1 MKSVRSK
8 IQKKSQKKKGI
19 NHFDINNFLKTG
31 KLEITKE
38 KNNAILDKNK
48 ETLIENEDKKD
59 KEEDLKLKSLRI
71 EKELQIIN
79 KGLYKNDI
87 KEIFYN
93 QKNENKVQNSNEN
106 IIIFPIIL
114 ETNIGLKQKNFNI
127 EFNNLK
133 FIQLELIITE
143 QITNINYNNN
153 EIGYITKNIS
163 ELLYLLSKNKF
174 IQILSYLSSENNSKI
189 YIVIILLYNKYGI
202 NVKFDEK
209 NKFYY
214 SLSFNENVVLGNNC
228 IKILKK
234 LQNIS
239 MLTNNNN
246 LNSNFEEKKNEILNF
261 IYSKDNNNENENE
274 DMSTFSEYLLNNSE
288 KILSII
294 NSYENIFDEKD
305 KQYYNKYISLTKEEK
320 NLLILFMKRT
330 SKWINIK
337 NLNDSP
343 EIILNI
349 ITNLINKEFI
359 QIFITDNF
367 EINFSEMFEY
377 LYYFKVDELK
387 YLDNQFSKYAKDSKI
402 SNSSNLNKNIN
413 EIFINNPFY
422 NLTKYIFPNST
433 NNLLIDDIIKIS
445 KYITSFT
452 FSKEEVKKREDT
464 NIIENTF
471 TTHFNLSKKNKSYNN
486 KYIDNFLNYSNFKKV
501 HLNSSLINLLSSNS
515 GKMFLINKIINEI
528 DTYLLDKRS
537 SFLESFIMN
546 KNINETHNS
555 KIDKIKKIFSIYNMK
570 YFTLNS
576 NFGKLFDITTRL
588 FFFYSDYRDLNSI
601 GKEYYGKE
609 KFEIYKVDNVN
620 KIFSQKDIFQIY
632 DALYQI
638 KNAYNIYALF
648 NNNEINNPISCENI
662 LNILFYH
669 LLDNNNSNL
678 LNKIKLTEN
687 LIKDENKFKELN
699 KELIKY
705 LNEKYSDKNLK
716 ICEQSFIN
724 KFNSGNISSQILFY
738 LAQISERNKKFE
750 KSNFIY
756 LFLLNK
762 IENNFILKKRGHIF
776 YRLILNYNH
785 HLKDKITSINILNI
799 CIENDI
805 NKFNIIKGGYFEKI
819 QNYSEKFSKE
829 KTKPNKKKGKKA
841 IKNTSINYFID
852 ISIPQNPKSKN
863 IKKENKTKIENIENS
878 NIKIKKSK
886 IKFDIKS
893 IIKTIES
900 DSLYSVSTGRRLYS
914 INIGDNDNL
923 KNGISTVEQFALS
936 YYNNEYNYVGIHG
949 ENLIIPSLYN
959 LYLWDCIY
967 YDNLPFVF
975 QSPFQFGP
983 LDFYEK
989 EFYIKRKDI
998 IDKQLNLIE
1007 NFTIE
1012 NIYEYINNIFDKK
1025 KNIKSAFIDWNNYLN
1040 NKDIMINIS
1049 IAMTPK
1055 KMVKIFKTILI
1066 EGSKFFRRG
1075 MPDLFLWKQKMMKKE
1090 NTNSNYVEAIWD
1102 SLKLVEV
1109 KSTNDKLSEYQIFW
1123 LKLLHDKGIDIEVLH
1138 IK

>member
-1 MKSVRSK
+1 
-8 IQKKSQKKKGI
+8 
-19 NHFDINNFLKTG
+19 
-31 KLEITKE
+31 
-38 KNNAILDKNK
+38 
-48 ETLIENEDKKD
+48 
-59 KEEDLKLKSLRI
+59 
-71 EKELQIIN
+71 
-79 KGLYKNDI
+79 
-87 KEIFYN
+87 
-93 QKNENKVQNSNEN
+93 
-106 IIIFPIIL
+106 
-114 ETNIGLKQKNFNI
+114 
-127 EFNNLK
+127 
-133 FIQLELIITE
+133 
-143 QITNINYNNN
+143 
-153 EIGYITKNIS
+153 
-163 ELLYLLSKNKF
+163 
-174 IQILSYLSSENNSKI
+174 
-189 YIVIILLYNKYGI
+189 
-202 NVKFDEK
+202 
-209 NKFYY
+209 
-214 SLSFNENVVLGNNC
+214 
-228 IKILKK
+228 
-234 LQNIS
+234 
-239 MLTNNNN
+239 
-246 LNSNFEEKKNEILNF
+246 
-261 IYSKDNNNENENE
+261 
-274 DMSTFSEYLLNNSE
+274 
-288 KILSII
+288 
-294 NSYENIFDEKD
+294 
-305 KQYYNKYISLTKEEK
+305 
-320 NLLILFMKRT
+320 MKRT
-330 SKWINIK
+330 SKWININ

-343 EIILNI
+343 ENLLTI

-367 EINFSEMFEY
+367 EINFSEIFEY
-377 LYYFKVDELK
+377 LYYLKVDELK

-452 FSKEEVKKREDT
+452 FSKEEVKKREET
-464 NIIENTF
+464 NIVEKNF
-471 TTHFNLSKKNKSYNN
+471 TTHFNLSKKHKTYNN

-528 DTYLLDKRS
+528 DTYLSDKRS

-555 KIDKIKKIFSIYNMK
+555 KIEKIKKIFSIYNMK

-620 KIFSQKDIFQIY
+620 KIFSDKDIFQIY

-669 LLDNNNSNL
+669 LMTINNPNL

-687 LIKDENKFKELN
+687 ITLDENKFKELN
-699 KELIKY
+699 EELIKY

-819 QNYSEKFSKE
+819 QNYYDKFSKE
-829 KTKPNKKKGKKA
+829 KNKPNKKKGKKN
-841 IKNTSINYFID
+841 IKNTLINFFI
-852 ISIPQNPKSKN
+852 
-863 IKKENKTKIENIENS
+863 ENKTIESPKIESLKIENIQIS
-878 NIKIKKSK
+878 NIKSKKLK
-886 IKFDIKS
+886 KEFDIKS

-900 DSLYSVSTGRRLYS
+900 DSLYSVSSGRRLYA
-914 INIGDNDNL
+914 INIGDNENL

-936 YYNNEYNYVGIHG
+936 YYNNEYNYFGVHG

-1007 NFTIE
+1007 NFTID
-1012 NIYEYINNIFDKK
+1012 NIYEYMNNIYDKK

-1055 KMVKIFKTILI
+1055 KMVKIFKVILI

-1075 MPDLFLWKQKMMKKE
+1075 MPDLFLWKQKIIKKE
-1090 NTNSNYVEAIWD
+1090 KTNTNYIEAIWD
-1102 SLKLVEV
+1102 SLKVVEV

-1123 LKLLHDKGIDIEVLH
+1123 LKLLHENEIDIEVLH